1 MAIDD
6 KINYEKLQHAIN
18 KKKPAK
24 ISGLSSGKIEKYE
37 HLRDEEYYLPIKFK
51 L

>member
-1 MAIDD
+1 M
-6 KINYEKLQHAIN
+6 KNYNMLLI

-37 HLRDEEYYLPIKFK
+37 HHRDEEYYLPIKFK

>member
-1 MAIDD
+1 M
-6 KINYEKLQHAIN
+6 KNYNMLLI
-18 KKKPAK
+18 KKTAK
-24 ISGLSSGKIEKYE
+24 VSGLSSGKIEKYE